1 MATPHASNSKE
12 QSPLKSF
19 LDIKLFN
26 TPQTSRN
33 LSVLNY
39 DAILRTFDLIDAFYA
54 ETPVPDLV
62 FPSGRYRKGVSMY
75 ESIRN
80 WQQNAR
86 FGSDVHQRDERV
98 RELVRSA
105 TEADAASSSSAG
117 RLWPDGTAAVHAERG
132 FAAGAGIVERR
143 IGLRRK
149 NAARGRLRD
158 DFEGVAGDEAAAEAA
173 ESREE
178 QPEREEQ
185 AEQHK
190 EVSFAVSAVL
200 EVGSHDL
207 PSDLLDD
214 YDAL

>member
-26 TPQTSRN
+26 TPQTSRG

-75 ESIRN
+75 ESIRT
-80 WQQNAR
+80 WKQNAR
-86 FGSDVHQRDERV
+86 LGSDVHQRDERV

-105 TEADAASSSSAG
+105 AEADAASSSGAG
-117 RLWPDGTAAVHAERG
+117 RLWTDRTAAVHAERG

-143 IGLRRK
+143 KG
-149 NAARGRLRD
+149 
-158 DFEGVAGDEAAAEAA
+158 E
-173 ESREE
+173 
-178 QPEREEQ
+178 
-185 AEQHK
+185 
-190 EVSFAVSAVL
+190 
-200 EVGSHDL
+200 
-207 PSDLLDD
+207 
-214 YDAL
+214 